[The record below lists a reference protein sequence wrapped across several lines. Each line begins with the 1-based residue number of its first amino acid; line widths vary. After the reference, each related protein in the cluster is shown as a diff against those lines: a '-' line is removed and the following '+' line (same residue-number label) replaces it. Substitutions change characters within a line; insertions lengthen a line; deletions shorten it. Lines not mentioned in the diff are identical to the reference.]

1 MLNLLFIWELNLQS
15 QFFNWGVVGIS
26 LFLHKY
32 LWQKDKIFVSTC
44 QPYFFPLIVHISA
57 VHCSPRSLMMRPP
70 IDTNAHKSQWK
81 PIPVKTIQYQI
92 CIRFHYNIK
101 FASHY
106 NTKIPAKT
114 IQYQICIRL
123 HYNIKFASHY
133 NTKIS
138 IFNIVQS
145 FYVTALDPRGGL
157 VFCGLQALWPRD
169 SCLRHYWRKI
179 CLNEKLLTIGGCF
192 YYVNIAQT

>member
-26 LFLHKY
+26 LYLHKY

-81 PIPVKTIQYQI
+81 PIPV
-92 CIRFHYNIK
+92 
-101 FASHY
+101 
-106 NTKIPAKT
+106 KT